1 MGRRAWFSIAL
12 LDLQTSFGRGS
23 EPLLTSE
30 DIKCPPANI
39 NDSEMTLQ
47 FIATESTTSFT
58 DMSFPCLTHHAMMC
72 QRKLSDPSLRSW
84 RDRLDTVAAFELSV
98 NRHFGQFEFSNE
110 PLQKYTAFGARDT
123 AASMHLLLRRPP
135 YKSNGIVPLDDDF
148 DVLDG
153 ACRVV
158 QSGLFKQSCT
168 EFAQFSWFSWPKWY
182 ALAVLL
188 VELCSLR
195 QGPKFDRAYTVAQ
208 ESFANY
214 AQSASDV
221 NSGLLWQ
228 PITKLMRHVQK
239 QKEMLVAEH
248 NYERDHSVLYS
259 APTPHHT
266 DGSADGPVSIN
277 VNVAGMK
284 PPAFAD
290 NSPVLTS
297 TVFGVGNEMPW
308 YEWDVFLTELPLWGT
323 S

>member
-1 MGRRAWFSIAL
+1 MGRRVWFSIGL

-30 DIKCPPANI
+30 DFKCPPANI
-39 NDSEMTLQ
+39 NDSEMTLR
-47 FIATESTTSFT
+47 FIVTESTTSFT

-72 QRKLSDPSLRSW
+72 QRRLSDPGLRSW

-123 AASMHLLLRRPP
+123 TASMHLLLRRPP
-135 YKSNGIVPLDDDF
+135 YKSNGIVPFNDDF

-158 QSGLFKQSCT
+158 QSGLFRQSCT
-168 EFAQFSWFSWPKWY
+168 EFAQFSWFWWPKWY

-188 VELCSLR
+188 VELCSLH

-228 PITKLMRHVQK
+228 PIIKLMRHVQR
-239 QKEMLVAEH
+239 QKEMSVAVP
-248 NYERDHSVLYS
+248 NYEKDHSVLYP
-259 APTPHHT
+259 APIPHHA
-266 DGSADGPVSIN
+266 DGPADGPVSIN
-277 VNVAGMK
+277 VNITGTK
-284 PPAFAD
+284 PPAVFD
-290 NSPVLTS
+290 DSPVRTS
-297 TVFGVGNEMPW
+297 TGLGVDDEMPW
-308 YEWDVFLTELPLWGT
+308 YEWDCFVNELPLWG
-323 S
+323 SS